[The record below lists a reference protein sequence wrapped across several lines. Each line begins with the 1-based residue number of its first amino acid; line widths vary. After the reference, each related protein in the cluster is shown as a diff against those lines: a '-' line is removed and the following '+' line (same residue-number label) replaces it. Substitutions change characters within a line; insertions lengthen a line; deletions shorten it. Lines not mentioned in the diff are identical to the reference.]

1 MAISVKEFKQM
12 QNDIRAIKRQLAREK
27 GKPRATA
34 PKRQPATT
42 RAREPMT
49 EENARVLELLRR
61 KGKLAELPPAA
72 KARAA
77 QWDALPE
84 EEKKRVWD
92 EFFNL
97 KLEKSL
103 SDIII
108 ENRR

>member
-1 MAISVKEFKQM
+1 MAISVKEFRQM
-12 QNDIRAIKRQLAREK
+12 QKDLRDLKRQLAP
-27 GKPRATA
+27 KPRGKNG
-34 PKRQPATT
+34 KRRAVTP
-42 RAREPMT
+42 AREPMT

-61 KGKLAELPPAA
+61 KGMIAELTPKE

-77 QWDALPE
+77 RWDALPE
-84 EEKKRVWD
+84 EDKQRAWD